1 VVWTNPRDSSEI
13 LLASTIML
21 GLSPRPSS
29 CVTARHA
36 IRTFCDDHQI
46 GTVADH
52 AELLVSE
59 LVTNAIENCRSKI
72 TLLAICQAGELTISI
87 RDDGC
92 ALPPRIMTADPE
104 AESGR
109 GLYLVDKIAGAWG
122 TLNHADGKSVW
133 FRLAS
138 GSGR

>member
-1 VVWTNPRDSSEI
+1 MVGTNPRDSSAAS
-13 LLASTIML
+13 LASEFML
-21 GLSPRPSS
+21 GLPPRPSS

-46 GTVADH
+46 DALADH

-59 LVTNAIENCRSKI
+59 LVTNAIEHCRARI
-72 TLLAICQAGELTISI
+72 TLLAICQAGQLTISI
-87 RDDGC
+87 RDDGV
-92 ALPPRIMTADPE
+92 ALPFRPMTVDLE

-122 TLNHADGKSVW
+122 TLTHADGKSVW
-133 FRLAS
+133 FRLGA
-138 GSGR
+138 GCGQ